1 MKSIRRLNRYNIHTC
16 IATPCSTSSALHYL
30 HTQVVDLKMDT
41 AEYQT
46 FFRNQAEIAD
56 TIGDINGLI
65 DRIVADLYA
74 KKIVGKSI
82 RDAADIR
89 GPHVTEILRV
99 RPVLKAIL
107 ARIELDSHMYYKM
120 RDVLLSDSITADA
133 PGLRRYL
140 PEGIYWFTLMHAHIL
155 LSHF

>member
-1 MKSIRRLNRYNIHTC
+1 MTEGKN
-16 IATPCSTSSALHYL
+16 
-30 HTQVVDLKMDT
+30 T

-65 DRIVADLYA
+65 DRIVANLYA
-74 KKIVGKSI
+74 KRIVGKAV

-99 RPVLKAIL
+99 RPVLNAIL
-107 ARIELDSHMYYKM
+107 ARIELDAEMYYKM
-120 RDVLLSDSITADA
+120 RDVLLSVDNTSYSFLSKLKIQDK
-133 PGLRRYL
+133 
-140 PEGIYWFTLMHAHIL
+140 IL
-155 LSHF
+155 

>member
-1 MKSIRRLNRYNIHTC
+1 MSGT
-16 IATPCSTSSALHYL
+16 
-30 HTQVVDLKMDT
+30 DT

-65 DRIVADLYA
+65 DRIVANLYA
-74 KKIVGKSI
+74 KRIVGKAV

-107 ARIELDSHMYYKM
+107 ARIDLDKDMYYKM
-120 RDVLLSDSITADA
+120 RTVLLSDDITADA
-133 PGLRRYL
+133 PGLKRYL
-140 PEGIYWFTLMHAHIL
+140 PEGNGFIK
-155 LSHF
+155 

>member
-1 MKSIRRLNRYNIHTC
+1 MSGT
-16 IATPCSTSSALHYL
+16 
-30 HTQVVDLKMDT
+30 DT

-56 TIGDINGLI
+56 IIGDINGLI
-65 DRIVADLYA
+65 DRIVANLFA
-74 KKIVGKSI
+74 KRIVGKAV

-107 ARIELDSHMYYKM
+107 ARIDLDKDMYYKM
-120 RDVLLSDSITADA
+120 RDVLLSDDITADA
-133 PGLRRYL
+133 PGLKRYL
-140 PEGIYWFTLMHAHIL
+140 PEGIMVSYIK
-155 LSHF
+155 